1 MSMARA
7 GQVEWMSGVEPSSI
21 SICTASWMPWSSF
34 WTKTSDIFRGPW
46 LGYRNMGHSNCSRSK
61 RIVSK
66 VYKDGFHYLFLRA
79 LVPSLFLFQYLH
91 RWWQPH
97 ILQGVS
103 FGFRFLRPDPW
114 NGSSVCREKARPR
127 SKWIKHCQALFRK
140 SHTTPSVV
148 FSYHANSRGECCEP
162 YLRK

>member
-1 MSMARA
+1 M
-7 GQVEWMSGVEPSSI
+7 EWMSWVEPSSI
-21 SICTASWMPWSSF
+21 FCYCFLTHMPWSSF
-34 WTKTSDIFRGPW
+34 WTKTSDTFRGSR
-46 LGYRNMGHSNCSRSK
+46 LGFRNMGHSNCSRSK

-97 ILQGVS
+97 ILLGVS

-114 NGSSVCREKARPR
+114 NGSSIRREKARPG